1 MSTDQSTTTPTT
13 TPTPTHTTTP
23 TPGIAGRYFVQ
34 ERRKRFSNLKGRVH
48 VHYEDHNG
56 KGVEFFFEIENKDI
70 LSPRRLYRKF
80 EEHIT
85 RGRRP
90 YPYEYPDVIASKF
103 IELTDKT
110 FGWMREWS
118 LDGFPYVHPHIPC
131 STRWFFVRMEL
142 WESDNN

>member
-1 MSTDQSTTTPTT
+1 MSTDQTTAP
-13 TPTPTHTTTP
+13 TP

-34 ERRKRFSNLKGRVH
+34 ERRKRFGNLKGRVH
-48 VHYEDHNG
+48 VHYEDYDG

-80 EEHIT
+80 GESRT
-85 RGRRP
+85 KYP

-110 FGWMREWS
+110 FNWMREWS
-118 LDGFPYVHPHIPC
+118 LNGFPDATARIPC
-131 STRWFFVRMEL
+131 SRSSATGTAR
-142 WESDNN
+142 SAS

>member
-1 MSTDQSTTTPTT
+1 MSTDQTVTQ
-13 TPTPTHTTTP
+13 TP

-34 ERRKRFSNLKGRVH
+34 ERRKRFSNLTGRVY
-48 VHYEDHNG
+48 VHFEDYNG
-56 KGVEFFFEIENKDI
+56 AGVEFFFYIENKDI

-80 EEHIT
+80 EQCCTEHDQ
-85 RGRRP
+85 
-90 YPYEYPDVIASKF
+90 YPYEYSDVIASKF

-118 LDGFPYVHPHIPC
+118 LNGFPDATARIPC
-131 STRWFFVRMEL
+131 STRWFFIRMEL